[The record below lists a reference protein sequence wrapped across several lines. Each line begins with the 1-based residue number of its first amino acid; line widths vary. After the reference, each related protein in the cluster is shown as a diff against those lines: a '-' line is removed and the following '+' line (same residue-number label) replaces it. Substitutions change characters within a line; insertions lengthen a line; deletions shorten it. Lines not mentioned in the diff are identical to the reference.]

1 MGAVLLAVAFC
12 EAMNRSGEDGLR
24 VRGKLV
30 EWGSPN
36 IGEPLRSVA
45 RGVWSVVS
53 VSPISL
59 ISLIRLGN
67 PGNTSSAGFLG
78 VRTRLGEP
86 SGLEGRCG
94 EMSRWPAALKPGKL
108 WALDIAGAR
117 APVEDFDRKWPR
129 A

>member
-1 MGAVLLAVAFC
+1 MVGAVLLAVAFC

-24 VRGKLV
+24 VRGKLA

-36 IGEPLRSVA
+36 TGEPLRSVA

-59 ISLIRLGN
+59 ISLIRLDN

-78 VRTRLGEP
+78 VRIRLGEP
-86 SGLEGRCG
+86 SGLDGRCG
-94 EMSRWPAALKPGKL
+94 EMSR
-108 WALDIAGAR
+108 
-117 APVEDFDRKWPR
+117 
-129 A
+129 